1 MRKTGPLIFPLSAA
15 HITGLLAL
23 QAAAA
28 LAFIS
33 PALAALPLAG
43 FCAICL
49 SAPFFPGFAFYL
61 PVVSR
66 GKRGGNSVALTFD
79 DGPDPAVTPLLLDL
93 LARENTK
100 AAFFITGENALRHP
114 EIVKMIIANGHEIG
128 NHSLDHDPLL
138 MLRRARRLGK
148 NIGDAREIFKSE
160 FGILTLA
167 FRPPVGI
174 TNPLLWGEILRM
186 GMLCVTFSRRAYDGI
201 AGRTDG
207 MAGKI
212 LGRLSPGDII
222 VLHDRRPVGEEEPG
236 PWLEEVGKI
245 LRGIREKGLEPAPLS
260 VLLGRDIMRAYRPGD
275 PEPGPAELFYDS
287 LAPDYDREQLHSGV
301 SFARR
306 REMEIVLPRMREI
319 FARSG
324 RALEVGAGTGLFS
337 LPLAGLCRELVAV
350 DVSGCML
357 AKLREKA
364 EASGMANIR
373 VVKGDIECMTL
384 EGKFDSACSFSSLE
398 YVGDLPALFRKL
410 HTCMNEGAVIYF
422 TTARRG
428 FFRLFTQLGN
438 ACRQGIWL
446 RARTEREIRDAL
458 TEAGFAVTGISSH
471 VLKMAFTGGMLLE
484 VTARKKSAG

>member
-1 MRKTGPLIFPLSAA
+1 MSKTGPLIFPLSAA

-23 QAAAA
+23 QASAA

-33 PALAALPLAG
+33 PVPAALPLAG

-49 SAPFFPGFAFYL
+49 AAPFFPGFSFYL
-61 PVVSR
+61 PVISR
-66 GKRGGNSVALTFD
+66 GKGDGNSVALTFD

-93 LARENTK
+93 LARENVK

-114 EIVKMIIANGHEIG
+114 EIVRMIIANGHEIG
-128 NHSLDHDPLL
+128 NHSLDHDPGL

-148 NIGDAREIFKSE
+148 NIRDARDIFKSE

-174 TNPLLWGEILRM
+174 TNPLLWGELLKL
-186 GMLCVTFSRRAYDGI
+186 GMLCVTFNRRAYDGI

-222 VLHDRRPVGEEEPG
+222 VLHDRRPQGEKEPG
-236 PWLEEVGKI
+236 PWLAQVRKI
-245 LRGIREKGLEPAPLS
+245 IRGIREKGLAPVPLS
-260 VLLGRDIMRAYRPGD
+260 TLLGRDIMRPYSSGD

-301 SFARR
+301 SLARR
-306 REMEIVLPRMREI
+306 GEMEIVLPRMREI
-319 FARSG
+319 FAGTG
-324 RALEVGAGTGLFS
+324 RVLEIGAGTGLFS
-337 LPLAGLCRELVAV
+337 LPLAGLCCELVAV
-350 DVSGCML
+350 DVSGRML
-357 AKLREKA
+357 AILREKA
-364 EASGMANIR
+364 ESSGTGNIR
-373 VVKGDIECMTL
+373 AVRGEIESMPL
-384 EGKFDSACSFSSLE
+384 EGKFDSVCSFSSFE
-398 YVGDLPALFRKL
+398 YVGDLPGLFRKL
-410 HTCMNEGAVIYF
+410 HACMNEGAVIYF

-438 ACRQGIWL
+438 ACRQGLWL
-446 RARTEREIRDAL
+446 RARTEREIGDSL
-458 TEAGFAVTGISSH
+458 TAAGFTDIVISSH
-471 VLKMAFTGGMLLE
+471 VLKTAFTGGMLLE
-484 VTARKKSAG
+484 VAARKKSAG

>member
-1 MRKTGPLIFPLSAA
+1 MRKPGPLIFPLSAA
-15 HITGLLAL
+15 HITGVLAL
-23 QAAAA
+23 QAAAV

-49 SAPFFPGFAFYL
+49 AAPFFPGFSFYL

-66 GKRGGNSVALTFD
+66 GKGDGNFVALTFD

-93 LARENTK
+93 LAREK
-100 AAFFITGENALRHP
+100 ARAAFFITGENALKHP
-114 EIVKMIIANGHEIG
+114 EMVKMIIANGHEIG

-148 NIGDAREIFKSE
+148 NIRDAREIFKSE
-160 FGILTLA
+160 FGIVTLA

-174 TNPLLWGEILRM
+174 TNPLLWGELLRL

-222 VLHDRRPVGEEEPG
+222 VLHDRRPEGEREPG
-236 PWLEEVGKI
+236 PWLAQVGKI
-245 LRGIREKGLEPAPLS
+245 IRGIREKGLEPAPLS
-260 VLLGRDIMRAYRPGD
+260 VLLGRDIMRTHCPGD

-287 LAPDYDREQLHSGV
+287 LAPDYDREQFHSGV
-301 SFARR
+301 SLARR
-306 REMEIVLPRMREI
+306 REMEIVLPRLREI
-319 FARSG
+319 FTGTG
-324 RALEVGAGTGLFS
+324 RVLEVGAGTGLYS

-350 DVSGCML
+350 DVSGRML
-357 AKLREKA
+357 ARLRAKA
-364 EASGMANIR
+364 ESSGRTNIR
-373 VVKGDIECMTL
+373 TVRGDIEHMPL
-384 EGKFDSACSFSSLE
+384 EGKFDSVCSFSSFE
-398 YVGDLPALFRKL
+398 YVGDLPGLFRKL
-410 HTCMNEGAVIYF
+410 HACMNEGAVIYF
-422 TTARRG
+422 TTAHRG
-428 FFRLFTQLGN
+428 LFRLFTQLGN

-446 RARTEREIRDAL
+446 RARTEREIRDSL
-458 TEAGFAVTGISSH
+458 TEAGFAVTGVSSH
-471 VLKMAFTGGMLLE
+471 VLKSAFTGGMLLE
-484 VTARKKSAG
+484 VTARKKSAA